1 VNIFDFHER
10 AGSGVDE
17 TTEEL
22 AKAVI
27 GAAIEVHRHLKPG
40 RPENTYKL
48 ALCQELNLRSIPHEK
63 EVRVP
68 ITYKGVSVG
77 EGYIDILV
85 HKRLILELKAV
96 EVLHEVHR
104 AQLIGY
110 LQAMDLQL
118 GLLINFNVILLRQ
131 GIKRVI
137 NTYRNLRA

>member
-1 VNIFDFHER
+1 MNESSHREHRGD
-10 AGSGVDE
+10 
-17 TTEEL
+17 TEPTEL
-22 AKAVI
+22 NRLTDHVI
-27 GAAIEVHRHLKPG
+27 GAAIEVRRHLKPG